1 MPGMT
6 ALLEADGLVKD
17 FPGVRAVDGV
27 SFAVGAGSCFGLL
40 GPNGAGKTTT
50 LEMLEGITR
59 PSAGSVR
66 YRGAPLDRGYREAIG
81 IQFQATALQEFQTTR
96 ESLALFAQLFARSAN
111 LDDLVERCQLG
122 AFLDRDTR
130 KLSGGQ
136 RQRLL
141 LAIALVN
148 EPELVFLDEPTT
160 GLDPQSRRNVWQ
172 LIDAIRRAGKTV
184 VLTTH
189 YMEEASEL
197 CDEVAII
204 DRGRVIAQ
212 AAPRALIDAY
222 FPGTL
227 VRVPL
232 AALPP
237 GLALPPGAQRR
248 GNLVEICT
256 ADAERTMHGLLA
268 GGAPL
273 AELRITAPTLEDVF
287 LKLTGHGL
295 RG

>member
-1 MPGMT
+1 MSAMT
-6 ALLEADGLVKD
+6 ALLEADKLVKD

-27 SFAVGAGSCFGLL
+27 SFAVPAGSCFGLL

-50 LEMLEGITR
+50 LEMLEGMTA
-59 PSAGSVR
+59 PTAGTVR
-66 YRGAPLDRGYREAIG
+66 YRGGPLDRGYREAIG

-96 ESLALFAQLFARSAN
+96 ESLALFAQLYERSAD
-111 LDDLVERCQLG
+111 LDALIDRCQLG

-148 EPELVFLDEPTT
+148 DPELVFLDEPTT

-172 LIDAIRRAGKTV
+172 LIDAIRRAGKTI

-189 YMEEASEL
+189 YMEEASQL
-197 CDEVAII
+197 CDEVAIV
-204 DRGRVIAQ
+204 DHGRVIAQ
-212 AAPRALIDAY
+212 APPHALIQTH

-227 VRVPL
+227 VRLPP
-232 AALPP
+232 AALPHGAP
-237 GLALPPGAQRR
+237 LPAGAERR
-248 GNLVEICT
+248 GELFEICT
-256 ADAERTMHGLLA
+256 ADAERMMHDLLA
-268 GGAPL
+268 SGVPL
-273 AELRITAPTLEDVF
+273 AEIRVAAPTLEDVF